1 MKTTMRREWKV
12 LKPLLRLGVALCLAT
27 VLWALPAVGAFV
39 GLPKNFIPIHTAWAA
54 TTANVSVNATPSYIA
69 ITNAPS
75 VYDFGVVAAGGTAN
89 TSAAEFTI
97 TNSSTVNIDIN
108 ISCDGWTS
116 TGDNWTY
123 INPQVDG
130 GNFDASSDDG
140 GTGGSTGEGDF
151 DISVPSGST
160 ALLCDNVT
168 TVTDPTW
175 ELQLDIPS
183 SFTHGDVQ
191 DAQVEVSATAE

>member
-1 MKTTMRREWKV
+1 MKTTLRREWSV
-12 LKPLLRLGVALCLAT
+12 LKPLLRFMAILCLVT

-39 GLPKNFIPIHTAWAA
+39 GLPVNIIPVHTAWAA

-69 ITNAPS
+69 ITNAPTT
-75 VYDFGVVAAGGTAN
+75 YAYGVVTAGGTAN
-89 TSAAEFTI
+89 TTNGYFTI

-108 ISCDGWTS
+108 IQCDGWTS
-116 TGDNWTY
+116 TGSAWTY
-123 INPQVDG
+123 GNPAADT
-130 GNFDASSDDG
+130 GNFDASSVNG
-140 GTGGSTGEGDF
+140 GTGGSTGAGDF
-151 DISVPSGST
+151 DISVTSGST

-168 TVTDPTW
+168 SVTNPTW